1 MAGIELGQLRAQ
13 INIPL
18 LPENALVG
26 FGLKQHSFSPARRQ
40 VQAGIGPR
48 IADHDEAQQP
58 AQFFRLAGLA
68 RALGIQKTGAK
79 FLGRRQLPRLEQGD
93 QIIKFF
99 Q

>member
-1 MAGIELGQLRAQ
+1 MNRLALPLAAALILSIIGAPPAAGASKATSWTAWLATNGAASLS
-13 INIPL
+13 
-18 LPENALVG
+18 LPSSG
-26 FGLKQHSFSPARRQ
+26 TGT
-40 VQAGIGPR
+40 
-48 IADHDEAQQP
+48 IAV
-58 AQFFRLAGLA
+58 RLAGLA